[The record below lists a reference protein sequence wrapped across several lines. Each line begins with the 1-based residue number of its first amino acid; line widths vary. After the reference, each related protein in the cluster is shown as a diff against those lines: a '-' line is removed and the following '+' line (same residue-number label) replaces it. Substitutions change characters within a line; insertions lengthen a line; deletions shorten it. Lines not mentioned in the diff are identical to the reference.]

1 MKAIKP
7 FLLVLLLALSAGC
20 KKAQPVNPYYVS
32 LVMNGVSKYTTNATA
47 TMSPLTS
54 DLYTL
59 YTTATFGAETLTFD
73 FQPQLGVSKFQLDQ
87 AFADY
92 NYGGSQFTAIHYVAY
107 SGSVNVT
114 SLTATTVSG
123 TFSFQAT
130 STQDTPGQAID
141 GAFTIKMQ

>member
-1 MKAIKP
+1 MKTIKP

-20 KKAQPVNPYYVS
+20 KKAQTVNPYYVS

-47 TMSPLTS
+47 YMTAPGGV
-54 DLYTL
+54 LYTL
-59 YTTATFGAETLTFD
+59 YTTATFGAETLTLD
-73 FQPQLGVSKFQLDQ
+73 FQPQLGVSYFQLDQ

-107 SGSVNVT
+107 TGSVNVT
-114 SLTATTVSG
+114 SLTSTTVKG

-130 STQDTPGQAID
+130 STLDTPGQAVN